1 MSTEPELIQSPLSQ
15 SIMRDGHALQVDIYR
30 LEDEVDWVLEV
41 VNETGTSHVWDDRFA
56 TDQAALDAVHEAI
69 DEEGLNPPTIHSAN
83 RIADSGHSHALCC
96 QSVESVTGVLGVPV
110 DFCAPARGAALRRH
124 PW

>member
-56 TDQAALDAVHEAI
+56 TDHAALDAVHEAI
-69 DEEGLNPPTIHSAN
+69 DEEGITAFL
-83 RIADSGHSHALCC
+83 D
-96 QSVESVTGVLGVPV
+96 
-110 DFCAPARGAALRRH
+110 
-124 PW
+124 

>member
-15 SIMRDGHALQVDIYR
+15 SITRDGHALQVDIYR

-56 TDQAALDAVHEAI
+56 TDQAALGAVYEAI
-69 DEEGLNPPTIHSAN
+69 DEEGITAFL
-83 RIADSGHSHALCC
+83 D
-96 QSVESVTGVLGVPV
+96 
-110 DFCAPARGAALRRH
+110 
-124 PW
+124 